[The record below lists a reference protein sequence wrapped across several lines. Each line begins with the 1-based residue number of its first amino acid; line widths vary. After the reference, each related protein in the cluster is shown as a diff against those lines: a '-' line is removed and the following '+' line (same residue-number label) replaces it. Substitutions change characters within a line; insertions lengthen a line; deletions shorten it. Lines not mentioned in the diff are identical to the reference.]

1 MDLNFLSSV
10 KVEHYSKPS
19 TVKEVQ
25 HRKNNNDDNNN
36 NDEDKEKDRIEW
48 RRSKVQELS
57 SKGNS
62 QKEIAQ
68 ILQVSNGTINRDLSV
83 LRHQAK
89 TNIEKYLDERLPEE
103 YEKCLVGLIAILR
116 EAWTTSQQTEDKR
129 EKMQALSLAKEC
141 YSMKLDLLTNATVVD
156 DAIRFVSQ
164 KTKEKTKSIINSNSI
179 EDDTQDQLKEK
190 TVEITQGIKNEVF
203 YELIIRLLPTV
214 FQLCRQCY
222 FDSIIS
228 ESLN

>member
-1 MDLNFLSSV
+1 
-10 KVEHYSKPS
+10 
-19 TVKEVQ
+19 
-25 HRKNNNDDNNN
+25 
-36 NDEDKEKDRIEW
+36 
-48 RRSKVQELS
+48 
-57 SKGNS
+57 
-62 QKEIAQ
+62 
-68 ILQVSNGTINRDLSV
+68 
-83 LRHQAK
+83 
-89 TNIEKYLDERLPEE
+89 
-103 YEKCLVGLIAILR
+103 
-116 EAWTTSQQTEDKR
+116 
-129 EKMQALSLAKEC
+129 
-141 YSMKLDLLTNATVVD
+141 MKLDLLTNATVVD